1 MDMTGYASTW
11 TQEED
16 LDSLNKRIHDAS
28 PVDQL
33 ANRARSYRDLL
44 FDTFPEARPTESD
57 TVLEFGSGVGWIM
70 EAMLERFSVR
80 EIIGLDISENMIKR
94 AQERF
99 QDPRARFVHYD
110 GLHIPFK
117 DGEIQVIYSCAA
129 IQHVE
134 KHVAF
139 MLLKELHR
147 VLADGGHAVL
157 HLLSVEHIPHSG
169 APYEEECLNHINNV
183 PTHWHHYY
191 SFDELF
197 VLLSKVLGVRQLDIV
212 YKEVPFHS
220 LLVHF
225 GKGTGEL
232 YRRPELPEL
241 TFASRSAAATGAGP
255 ASERP
260 TTTPAGWKSRLR
272 RFRARDHG

>member
-1 MDMTGYASTW
+1 MDPTNYASAW

-16 LDSLNKRIHDAS
+16 LDSLNRRIHDAA
-28 PVDQL
+28 PLDEL
-33 ANRARSYRDLL
+33 PDRARSYRDLL

-70 EAMLERFSVR
+70 EAMLERFPVR
-80 EIIGLDISENMIKR
+80 EIIGLDISQNMITR

-99 QDPRARFVHYD
+99 RDPRARFVLYD
-110 GLHIPFK
+110 GLHIPFE
-117 DGEIQVIYSCAA
+117 DGELQVIYSCAA

-157 HLLSVEHIPHSG
+157 QLLSVEHIPYGVSS
-169 APYEEECLNHINNV
+169 YEQECLNHINNV

-197 VLLSKVLGVRQLDIV
+197 VLLSKVIGVRELDIV

-225 GKGTGEL
+225 GKGTGKQF
-232 YRRPELPEL
+232 RRPELPDL
-241 TFASRSAAATGAGP
+241 TYASRSTAAAIGTAGSGAP
-255 ASERP
+255 ESP
-260 TTTPAGWKSRLR
+260 QPGWKSRLQR
-272 RFRARDHG
+272 LRGRG